1 MPRARLTQT
10 FAERVP
16 LAADGKQTLYFDTE
30 TRGFGLLVS
39 RTTKSW
45 VVQRDVNGRS
55 KRVTLGRADVIRA
68 EEARRRARTAL
79 DAMATTGAVP
89 TPAPTL
95 RDALSAHRDAL
106 VRRKCSALTIRDH
119 DTAARLHLGLLLDR
133 RLDAITPDDVF
144 RLHMKVTDRAG
155 PYAANRTIRV
165 LRASWNT
172 ARRRLPAVVPVPAIG
187 AVEWNKQTRRREPIP
202 WANLAAW
209 YAQVSR
215 MSWVRRDYLLFVL
228 LTGLRRRDAAEIR
241 WSDIDWA
248 AGTLHR
254 PAPKGGAD
262 RAFTIPLSRK
272 ALAVVRLR
280 RMTNPRLFGSPTPW
294 AFPTRSRDGRK
305 VIPIQEP
312 GGDGLPSPHRLR
324 DTFATAALEAGV
336 DLFTRKTLMNHALSG
351 TDVTEGYQRPSL
363 EHLRRAQ
370 EAITAFLWTR
380 LRGLP

>member
-1 MPRARLTQT
+1 VPKAKLTQT

-16 LAADGKQTLYFDTE
+16 LGADGKQTLYFDTE

-68 EEARRRARTAL
+68 EEARRRARAAL

-106 VRRKCSALTIRDH
+106 VRRKCSTLTIRDH

-165 LRASWNT
+165 LRAAWNT
-172 ARRRLPAVVPVPAIG
+172 ARRRLPKVVPMPEVG
-187 AVEWNKQTRRREPIP
+187 AVEFNKERRRREPVP
-202 WANLAAW
+202 WAELPEWRARVR
-209 YAQVSR
+209 QL
-215 MSWVRRDYLLFVL
+215 SWVMRDYMLFVL
-228 LTGLRRRDAAEIR
+228 LTGLRRRDASEIR
-241 WSDIDWA
+241 WSEVDFK

-262 RAFTIPLSRK
+262 RAFTIPLSRR
-272 ALAVVRLR
+272 AIAVLRLR
-280 RMTNPRLFGSPTPW
+280 RLQNQVLFGSPTPW
-294 AFPTRSRDGRK
+294 AFPTRSRDGKK
-305 VIPIQEP
+305 VIPLQEP

-324 DTFATAALEAGV
+324 DTYATAALEAGV
-336 DLFTRKTLMNHALSG
+336 DLFTRKILMNHAISG
-351 TDVTEGYQRPSL
+351 GDVTEGYQRPSL
-363 EHLRRAQ
+363 EHLRKAQ
-370 EAITAFLWTR
+370 EKVTAFLWAR
-380 LRGLP
+380 LA